1 MNKMDGMVGMNIE
14 EEKMLQ
20 IALKN
25 SLRQTEQSTSVKLN
39 EIEEMKTYRYV
50 NYQNFIA
57 SIYI

>member
-1 MNKMDGMVGMNIE
+1 MDGVVGMNSE

-25 SLRQTEQSTSVKLN
+25 SLRKTEHSTSVKLN